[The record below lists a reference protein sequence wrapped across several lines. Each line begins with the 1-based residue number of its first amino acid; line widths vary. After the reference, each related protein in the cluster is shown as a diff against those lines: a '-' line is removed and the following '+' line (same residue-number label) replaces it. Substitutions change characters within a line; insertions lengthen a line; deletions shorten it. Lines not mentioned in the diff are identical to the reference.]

1 MKLPRDT
8 LIASEK
14 LTRYLLQRRVEDDK
28 SVFLAQAGY
37 TLENADRLMTDIRS
51 QLLPLE
57 AELVD
62 QTEYGPKYRV
72 RGTLIGPN
80 RRTLLVI
87 TIWMTDNATGQTRFI
102 TLYPDKT

>member
-1 MKLPRDT
+1 MKLPHDT

-57 AELVD
+57 AEFVD

-80 RRTLLVI
+80 GRTLLVI
-87 TIWMTDNATGQTRFI
+87 TIWMTDHATGQTRFV